1 MPADASTI
9 LRAGLPQAALRRD
22 RAFSSLAWCLGLIG
36 LLLPLGIFGFL
47 LAEGAARISW
57 AFLTQSPSGFPLGAA
72 GGVAPA
78 ILGSLALV
86 GLGLALALP
95 LGIAGAIGLVEYA
108 PAGSRWVAAL
118 RFGAECLAA
127 VPAIVY
133 GLVGYLAFVVMFR
146 FQISLLS
153 GALTLGLMMLPII
166 LIGAEESLRGVERS
180 LREAALSLGVS
191 RLHAVWRVILPKA
204 LPGILAVTVLAAGHA
219 VGSAAPVM
227 FTASVAYAEGLPAL
241 TAPVMTLPTH
251 LYYIVSEGAD
261 LEQAYATALVLVAG
275 LLFANGCAA
284 LLRRRLAR

>member
-1 MPADASTI
+1 
-9 LRAGLPQAALRRD
+9 
-22 RAFSSLAWCLGLIG
+22 
-36 LLLPLGIFGFL
+36 
-47 LAEGAARISW
+47 
-57 AFLTQSPSGFPLGAA
+57 
-72 GGVAPA
+72 
-78 ILGSLALV
+78 
-86 GLGLALALP
+86 
-95 LGIAGAIGLVEYA
+95 
-108 PAGSRWVAAL
+108 
-118 RFGAECLAA
+118 
-127 VPAIVY
+127 
-133 GLVGYLAFVVMFR
+133 MFR

-153 GALTLGLMMLPII
+153 GALTLGLMMLPMI
-166 LIGAEESLRGVERS
+166 LIGAEESLRGVERN

-227 FTASVAYAEGLPAL
+227 FTASVAYAEGLPSV

-251 LYYIVSEGAD
+251 LYYVVSEGAD